1 MPTLTSALPTSA
13 PTCGQLVTAD
23 GRTLPLQQTRLVV
36 RAAGGLASVRLV
48 QTFANPYHEPLHV
61 RYQLPLPADAA
72 VGGFSFRLGDQ
83 VVHGVIDS
91 KRSARERF
99 EQAIAS
105 GRTAALL
112 EQDRSSLF
120 TQELGNLPPGAEVEA
135 TITLD
140 QPLAWVDDG
149 WQWRFPTTVAPRYL
163 GADGRVGDAG
173 QLAVDVV
180 EPATKLPARCELE
193 LLVADALTAGSLPAS
208 TSHALQAVP
217 AALGTRVA
225 FATAGG
231 RVAMDRDV
239 VVHWRTAAPAVG
251 VSLQTVR
258 LGEGPLAGQAFGLL
272 TIVPP
277 SNAFGAPRLARDLIV
292 LLDISGS
299 MHGAPLAQAQAVTEA
314 LVQSLGDEDRLELIA
329 FASRPQAWKKRAER
343 ATAANKAA
351 AVQWL
356 RSLQAGGGTEMH
368 EAILAALAATRDG
381 VQRQV
386 VVVTD
391 GLIGF
396 EQEIVAAIQNGL
408 PAHSRVHVVGVGS
421 ATNRTLTRGA
431 SRAGRGLEV
440 LLGVDDEPTAAAQRL
455 LARTSAPLLDE
466 LQIDG
471 AAVLERAPVALPDL
485 FAGAPVRL
493 LLRLQPAGGTVR
505 VAAEGPGG
513 AFAQQLVVAPLAE
526 GGDAAIARAFARE
539 AVEDLEVELAA
550 GAESRTIDARI
561 EALGL
566 AHGISTR
573 LTSWIAISAEAT
585 VDPRAPQ
592 RRELVPQ
599 ELPHGM
605 SVAQLGLRGAPMAM
619 PCAAAESAPESAA
632 EMYAPPAPR
641 AAMPAKSMHERAEA
655 KDRSRS
661 QRDADD
667 EGAMLPPPPPA
678 GVGKAK
684 KSLLGRLFGGGG
696 SKDES
701 AGAGGPPPR
710 VRATVRLRGAAEWV
724 LELSGLTAWQLPSQ
738 VVLVDAD
745 GREQDVLV
753 DVART
758 TVAAAIAAGGL
769 VRLVVTLPAGGV
781 WPKQPDRL
789 RMTIA
794 GSTLEVSFA

>member
-1 MPTLTSALPTSA
+1 MPTLSPALPSSA

-36 RAAGGLASVRLV
+36 RAAGGFATVRLV
-48 QTFANPYHEPLHV
+48 QTFANPHQEPLHV

-83 VVHGVIDS
+83 LVRGEIDA
-91 KRSARERF
+91 RARARERF

-135 TITLD
+135 TIEID
-140 QPLAWVDDG
+140 QPLQWVDDG
-149 WQWRFPTTVAPRYL
+149 WQWRFPTTVAPRCL
-163 GADGRVGDAG
+163 GADGRVADAG

-180 EPATKLPARCELE
+180 ASPHAVPARCELD
-193 LLVADALTAGSLPAS
+193 LVVADAFAPGAGAQSP
-208 TSHALQAVP
+208 SHALLASAAVG
-217 AALGTRVA
+217 GTRVA
-225 FATAGG
+225 FAAAGG

-239 VVHWRTAAPAVG
+239 VVQWRTAAPQVG
-251 VSLQTVR
+251 VSLQVVR
-258 LGEGPLAGQAFGLL
+258 RDDGPLAGQAFGLL

-299 MHGAPLAQAQAVTEA
+299 MQGAPLQQAQAVATA

-329 FASRPQAWKKRAER
+329 FASQPEAWRKGPQR

-351 AVQWL
+351 AVAWL
-356 RSLQAGGGTEMH
+356 QGLQAGGGTEMH
-368 EAILAALAATRDG
+368 EAILAALAATRAG

-396 EQEIVAAIQNGL
+396 EQEIVAAIHTSL

-431 SRAGRGLEV
+431 SRAGRGLE
-440 LLGVDDEPTAAAQRL
+440 LLVGVDETPDAAVRRL

-466 LQIDG
+466 LVVDG
-471 AAVLERAPVALPDL
+471 AAVLQRAPRALPDL
-485 FAGAPVRL
+485 FAGAPVRVL
-493 LLRLQPAGGTVR
+493 LQLDPAGGALRVR
-505 VAAEGPGG
+505 AHGPGG
-513 AFAQQLVVAPLAE
+513 EFVQGLQVPALAT
-526 GGDAAIARAFARE
+526 GGDATIVRAFARE

-550 GAESRTIDARI
+550 GGDARSVDARI
-561 EALGL
+561 EAFGL

-573 LTSWIAISAEAT
+573 LTSWVAISAAVT

-599 ELPHGM
+599 QLPHGM
-605 SVAQLGLRGAPMAM
+605 SVDQLGLRATASAM
-619 PCAAAESAPESAA
+619 PRPCMAPAGVEGIF
-632 EMYAPPAPR
+632 APPAK
-641 AAMPAKSMHERAEA
+641 AMPQRAEA
-655 KDRSRS
+655 EEVVRESR
-661 QRDADD
+661 DVDD
-667 EGAMLPPPPPA
+667 ESLALPPSPPA
-678 GVGKAK
+678 GAAKQK
-684 KSLLGRLFGGGG
+684 KSFLGRLFGGGG
-696 SKDES
+696 AKDEAVS
-701 AGAGGPPPR
+701 KRAGGPPPR
-710 VRATVRLRGAAEWV
+710 VRALLRLRAAGEWV
-724 LELSGLTAWQLPSQ
+724 LELSGLAAWQLPLR

-753 DVART
+753 DAART
-758 TVAAAIAAGGL
+758 TAAGAVAAGTI
-769 VRLVVTLPAGGV
+769 VRLVVTLPNGGV
-781 WPKQPDRL
+781 WPAQPVRVRL
-789 RMTIA
+789 A
-794 GSTLEVSFA
+794 NGADVLEVPFA

>member
-1 MPTLTSALPTSA
+1 MPTSA

-36 RAAGGLASVRLV
+36 RAAGGMASVRLV
-48 QTFANPYHEPLHV
+48 QTFANPHREPLHV

-83 VVHGVIDS
+83 VVQGVIDG
-91 KRSARERF
+91 RSRARERF

-112 EQDRSSLF
+112 EQDRSSVF
-120 TQELGNLPPGAEVEA
+120 SQELGNLPPGAEVEA

-140 QPLAWVDDG
+140 QPLQWLDDG

-163 GADGRVGDAG
+163 GAAGRVADADT
-173 QLAVDVV
+173 LAVDVV
-180 EPATKLPARCELE
+180 EPATALPARCELE
-193 LLVADALTAGSLPAS
+193 LLVADPLPDGVLPES
-208 TSHALQAVP
+208 PSHALHTAP

-225 FATAGG
+225 FAAGG
-231 RVAMDRDV
+231 GREAMDRDV
-239 VVHWRTAAPAVG
+239 VVHWRTAAPEVG
-251 VSLQTVR
+251 VALQTVL
-258 LGEGPLAGQAFGLL
+258 LGDGPLTGQAFGLL

-277 SNAFGAPRLARDLIV
+277 RNALGAPRLGRDLIV

-329 FASRPQAWKKRAER
+329 FASRPEAWQPRAAA
-343 ATAANKAA
+343 ATAANKRA

-356 RSLQAGGGTEMH
+356 RSLRAGGGTEMH

-396 EQEIVAAIQNGL
+396 EQEIVAAIHRGL

-440 LLGVDDEPTAAAQRL
+440 LIGIDDEPTTAAQRL

-466 LQIDG
+466 LSVDG
-471 AAVLERAPVALPDL
+471 SAVLGRAPAALPDL
-485 FAGAPVRL
+485 FAGAPVRVW
-493 LLRLQPAGGTVR
+493 LRLAATGGTVR
-505 VAAEGPGG
+505 VAASGPGG
-513 AFAQQLVVAPLAE
+513 AFSQQLVVPPLVAD
-526 GGDAAIARAFARE
+526 GDAAIARAFARE

-550 GAESRTIDARI
+550 GAEPRSIDARI
-561 EALGL
+561 EQLGL
-566 AHGISTR
+566 SHGISTR
-573 LTSWIAISAEAT
+573 LTSWVAIAAAAT

-599 ELPHGM
+599 QLPHGM
-605 SVAQLGLRGAPMAM
+605 SVAQLGLRGMPMAM
-619 PCAAAESAPESAA
+619 PCAAEETAMDLCMPRPAAP
-632 EMYAPPAPR
+632 MPGR
-641 AAMPAKSMHERAEA
+641 AAAKGRR
-655 KDRSRS
+655 RSLH
-661 QRDADD
+661 DADD
-667 EGAMLPPPPPA
+667 EKEAMSPVPPSEP
-678 GVGKAK
+678 VKAK
-684 KSLLGRLFGGGG
+684 KSLFGRLFGKRGGEPR
-696 SKDES
+696 ES
-701 AGAGGPPPR
+701 AAGGPPPVR
-710 VRATVRLRGAAEWV
+710 RATLRLRAAGEWL
-724 LELSGLTAWQLPSQ
+724 LELSGFVAWQLPDK

-745 GREQDVLV
+745 GREREVLV
-753 DVART
+753 DRTRT
-758 TVAAAIAAGGL
+758 TAAAAVAAGSL
-769 VRLVVTLPAGGV
+769 VRLVVSLPAGDGLSL
-781 WPKQPDRL
+781 QPASLRL
-789 RMTIA
+789 TI
-794 GSTLEVSFA
+794 GGETLEVPFA

>member
-36 RAAGGLASVRLV
+36 RAAGGIASVRLV
-48 QTFANPYHEPLHV
+48 QTFANPYREPLHV

-163 GADGRVGDAG
+163 GADGRVADAG

-180 EPATKLPARCELE
+180 APGTPLPARCELE
-193 LLVADALTAGSLPAS
+193 LLVADVLTAGSLPAS
-208 TSHALQAVP
+208 TSHALQAGP

-225 FATAGG
+225 FAAAGG

-277 SNAFGAPRLARDLIV
+277 TNAFGAPRLARDLIV

-299 MHGAPLAQAQAVTEA
+299 MQGAPLAQAQAVTEA

-343 ATAANKAA
+343 ATAANKTA

-396 EQEIVAAIQNGL
+396 EQEIVAAIKNGL

-455 LARTSAPLLDE
+455 LARTSSPLLDD
-466 LQIDG
+466 LVVDG
-471 AAVLERAPVALPDL
+471 TAVLERAPLAVPDL

-493 LLRLQPAGGTVR
+493 LLRLHSAGGTVR

-550 GAESRTIDARI
+550 GAESRTIDTRI

-573 LTSWIAISAEAT
+573 LTSWVAIAAEAT

-619 PCAAAESAPESAA
+619 PCVMEEGGTID
-632 EMYAPPAPR
+632 MLAPPAPR
-641 AAMPAKSMHERAEA
+641 AAMPAKSMPPRAEA
-655 KDRSRS
+655 EVRSRS

-667 EGAMLPPPPPA
+667 EGSVLPPPPTPPA
-678 GVGKAK
+678 GAGKAK

-724 LELSGLTAWQLPSQ
+724 LELSGLSMWQLPSK

-745 GREQDVLV
+745 GREQEVRV

-758 TVAAAIAAGGL
+758 TAAAAIASGGL
-769 VRLVVTLPAGGV
+769 VRLVVTLPTGGV
-781 WPKQPDRL
+781 WPAQPARL
-789 RMTIA
+789 RLTIA

>member
-1 MPTLTSALPTSA
+1 MPTLSPALPSSA

-23 GRTLPLQQTRLVV
+23 GRALPLQQTRLVV
-36 RAAGGLASVRLV
+36 RAAGGFAAVRLV
-48 QTFANPYHEPLHV
+48 QTFANPHHEPLHV

-72 VGGFSFRLGDQ
+72 VGGFAFRLGDQ
-83 VVHGVIDS
+83 LVRGEIDA
-91 KRSARERF
+91 RRRARERF

-135 TITLD
+135 TIEID
-140 QPLAWVDDG
+140 QPLQWIDDG

-163 GADGRVGDAG
+163 GADGRVADVG

-180 EPATKLPARCELE
+180 APSVALPARLELD
-193 LLVADALTAGSLPAS
+193 LLVADALSASVLPVS
-208 TSHALQAVP
+208 TSHALLP
-217 AALGTRVA
+217 TAAAGGTRVV
-225 FATAGG
+225 FAAAGG

-239 VVHWRTAAPAVG
+239 VVRWRAAAAQVG

-258 LGEGPLAGQAFGLL
+258 MDDGPLAGQAFGLL

-277 SNAFGAPRLARDLIV
+277 TNAFGAPRLARDLIV

-299 MHGAPLAQAQAVTEA
+299 MQGAPLAQAQAVSEA

-329 FASRPQAWKKRAER
+329 FASRPEAWRKGAQP
-343 ATAANKAA
+343 AIAANKAA

-356 RSLQAGGGTEMH
+356 RGLRAGGGTEMH
-368 EAILAALAATRDG
+368 EAILAALAATRAG

-396 EQEIVAAIQNGL
+396 EQEIVAAIHTGL

-440 LLGVDDEPTAAAQRL
+440 LIGVDDDPTAAAQRL

-466 LQIDG
+466 LLVDG
-471 AAVLERAPVALPDL
+471 SAVLGRAPVAVPDL

-493 LLRLQPAGGTVR
+493 LLQLQPNGGTVR
-505 VAAEGPGG
+505 VAAEASGG
-513 AFAQQLVVAPLAE
+513 AFAQQLVVAPLAT

-550 GAESRTIDARI
+550 GGDARSLDARI

-566 AHGISTR
+566 AHRISTR
-573 LTSWIAISAEAT
+573 LTSWVAISAEAT
-585 VDPRAPQ
+585 VDPRAAQ

-599 ELPHGM
+599 QLPHGM
-605 SVAQLGLRGAPMAM
+605 SVDQLGLRATATAM
-619 PCAAAESAPESAA
+619 PVPCMAPAGIEGIF
-632 EMYAPPAPR
+632 AP
-641 AAMPAKSMHERAEA
+641 PAKSMPQRAEA
-655 KDRSRS
+655 EEVLRESADV
-661 QRDADD
+661 DD
-667 EGAMLPPPPPA
+667 ESLALPPA
-678 GVGKAK
+678 GPAKAK
-684 KSLLGRLFGGGG
+684 KSSFLGRLFGKGGG
-696 SKDES
+696 GAKDE
-701 AGAGGPPPR
+701 AGGQRAGGPPR
-710 VRATVRLRGAAEWV
+710 VRATLRLRSEREWV
-724 LELSGLTAWQLPSQ
+724 LELSGLTNWQLPTRLL
-738 VVLVDAD
+738 LVDAD
-745 GREQDVLV
+745 GREQEVLV

-758 TVAAAIAAGGL
+758 TAAGAIVAGAI
-769 VRLVVTLPAGGV
+769 VRLVVTLPSGGS
-781 WPKQPDRL
+781 WPTQVVRVRL
-789 RMTIA
+789 TIGA
-794 GSTLEVSFA
+794 DVLEVPLP

>member
-1 MPTLTSALPTSA
+1 MPTLSPNLPSSA

-36 RAAGGLASVRLV
+36 RAAGGFATVRLV
-48 QTFANPYHEPLHV
+48 QTFANPHQEPLHV

-83 VVHGVIDS
+83 LVRGEIDA
-91 KRSARERF
+91 RRRARERF

-135 TITLD
+135 TIEID
-140 QPLAWVDDG
+140 QPLLWVDDG

-163 GADGRVGDAG
+163 GADGRVADAG

-180 EPATKLPARCELE
+180 APSHAVPARCELD
-193 LLVADALTAGSLPAS
+193 LVVADAFAPGAS
-208 TSHALQAVP
+208 AQSPSHALLAAAAVG
-217 AALGTRVA
+217 GTRVA
-225 FATAGG
+225 FAAAGG
-231 RVAMDRDV
+231 RVLMDRDV
-239 VVHWRTAAPAVG
+239 VVQWRTAAPQVG
-251 VSLQTVR
+251 VSLQVVR
-258 LGEGPLAGQAFGLL
+258 KDDGPLAGQAFGLL

-277 SNAFGAPRLARDLIV
+277 ANAFGAPRLARDLIV

-299 MHGAPLAQAQAVTEA
+299 MQGAPLQQAQAVATA

-329 FASRPQAWKKRAER
+329 FASRPEAWRKGPQR

-351 AVQWL
+351 AAQWL
-356 RSLQAGGGTEMH
+356 QGLQAGGGTEMH
-368 EAILAALAATRDG
+368 EAILAALAATRAG

-396 EQEIVAAIQNGL
+396 EQEIVAAIHTSL

-431 SRAGRGLEV
+431 SRAGRGLE
-440 LLGVDDEPTAAAQRL
+440 LLVGVDETPDAAVRRL

-466 LQIDG
+466 LVVDG
-471 AAVLERAPVALPDL
+471 AAVLQRAPRALPDL
-485 FAGAPVRL
+485 FAGAPVRVL
-493 LLRLQPAGGTVR
+493 LQLDPAGGSLRVR
-505 VAAEGPGG
+505 AHGPGG
-513 AFAQQLVVAPLAE
+513 EFVQGLQVPAIAS
-526 GGDAAIARAFARE
+526 GGDATIVRAFARE

-550 GAESRTIDARI
+550 GGDARSVDARI

-573 LTSWIAISAEAT
+573 LTSWVAISAAVT

-592 RRELVPQ
+592 RRERVPQ
-599 ELPHGM
+599 QLPHGM
-605 SVAQLGLRGAPMAM
+605 SVDQLGLRSAAMPM
-619 PCAAAESAPESAA
+619 PCAAPASASGIF
-632 EMYAPPAPR
+632 AP
-641 AAMPAKSMHERAEA
+641 PAKSMRQRAEA
-655 KDRSRS
+655 EEVLRESHDV
-661 QRDADD
+661 DD
-667 EGAMLPPPPPA
+667 ESLALPPSPPSPPA
-678 GVGKAK
+678 GPAKQK
-684 KSLLGRLFGGGG
+684 KSFLGRLFGGGG
-696 SKDES
+696 GGAKDG
-701 AGAGGPPPR
+701 ADQKRAGGPPPR
-710 VRATVRLRGAAEWV
+710 VRALLRLRAAGEWV
-724 LELSGLTAWQLPSQ
+724 IELSGLSAWQLPLR

-745 GREQDVLV
+745 GREQEVRV
-753 DVART
+753 DAART
-758 TVAAAIAAGGL
+758 TAAGVVAAGAI
-769 VRLVVTLPAGGV
+769 VRLVVTLPSGGV
-781 WPKQPDRL
+781 WPQQPVRVRL
-789 RMTIA
+789 TLD
-794 GSTLEVSFA
+794 GKELEVPFA

>member
-1 MPTLTSALPTSA
+1 MPTLSPALPTSA

-36 RAAGGLASVRLV
+36 RAAGGFATVRLV
-48 QTFANPYHEPLHV
+48 QTFANPHQEPLHV
-61 RYQLPLPADAA
+61 RYQLPMPADAA
-72 VGGFSFRLGDQ
+72 VGGFAFRLGDQ
-83 VVHGVIDS
+83 VVRGEIDA
-91 KRSARERF
+91 RRRARERF

-135 TITLD
+135 TIEID
-140 QPLAWVDDG
+140 QPLQWVDDG

-163 GADGRVGDAG
+163 GADGRVADAG

-180 EPATKLPARCELE
+180 APSVALPARLELD
-193 LLVADALTAGSLPAS
+193 LLVADALHAANGPAS
-208 TSHALQAVP
+208 PSHALLP
-217 AALGTRVA
+217 TAAAGGTRVV
-225 FATAGG
+225 FAAAGG

-239 VVHWRTAAPAVG
+239 VVQWRTAAPQVG
-251 VSLQTVR
+251 VSLQTVH
-258 LGEGPLAGQAFGLL
+258 LGEGVLAGQAFGLL

-277 SNAFGAPRLARDLIV
+277 TNAFGAPRLARDLIV

-299 MHGAPLAQAQAVTEA
+299 MQGAPLAQAQAVSEA

-329 FASRPQAWKKRAER
+329 FASQPEAWRKGPQRAS
-343 ATAANKAA
+343 AANKAA

-356 RSLQAGGGTEMH
+356 RGLRAGGGTEMH
-368 EAILAALAATRDG
+368 EAILAALAATRAG

-396 EQEIVAAIQNGL
+396 EQEIVAAIHTGL

-431 SRAGRGLEV
+431 SRAGRGLE
-440 LLGVDDEPTAAAQRL
+440 LLVGVDETPDEAVRRL

-466 LQIDG
+466 LVVDG
-471 AAVLERAPVALPDL
+471 AAVLHRAPHALPDL
-485 FAGAPVRL
+485 FAGAPVRVL
-493 LLRLQPAGGTVR
+493 LQLNPAGGALRVR
-505 VAAEGPGG
+505 AHGPGG
-513 AFAQQLVVAPLAE
+513 EFVQGLQVPALVA
-526 GGDAAIARAFARE
+526 GGDATIVRAFARE

-550 GAESRTIDARI
+550 GADPRQIDARI

-566 AHGISTR
+566 AHSISTR
-573 LTSWIAISAEAT
+573 LTSWVAISAAVT

-599 ELPHGM
+599 QLPHGM
-605 SVAQLGLRGAPMAM
+605 SVDQLGLRATATAM
-619 PCAAAESAPESAA
+619 PRPRMAPAGVEGIF
-632 EMYAPPAPR
+632 APPAK
-641 AAMPAKSMHERAEA
+641 AMPARAEA
-655 KDRSRS
+655 EESLRESFDVDKGSL
-661 QRDADD
+661 A
-667 EGAMLPPPPPA
+667 LPPSPPA
-678 GVGKAK
+678 GAAKQK
-684 KSLLGRLFGGGG
+684 KSLLGRLFGLGGG
-696 SKDES
+696 GAKDDGDRK
-701 AGAGGPPPR
+701 GAGGPPPR
-710 VRATVRLRGAAEWV
+710 VRAVLRLRGEREWV
-724 LELSGLTAWQLPSQ
+724 LELSGLTAWQLPIR

-758 TVAAAIAAGGL
+758 TAAGAIAAGAL
-769 VRLVVTLPAGGV
+769 VRLLVTLPGGGA
-781 WPKQPDRL
+781 WPTQPVRVRL
-789 RMTIA
+789 TIGA
-794 GSTLEVSFA
+794 DVLEVPFA

>member
-23 GRTLPLQQTRLVV
+23 GRSLPLQQTRLVV

-48 QTFANPYHEPLHV
+48 QTFANPYREPLHV

-83 VVHGVIDS
+83 VVHGVIDG
-91 KRSARERF
+91 KQRARERF

-120 TQELGNLPPGAEVEA
+120 TQELGNLPPGTEVEA

-163 GADGRVGDAG
+163 GADGRVADAG

-180 EPATKLPARCELE
+180 APGTPLPARCELE

-208 TSHALQAVP
+208 TSHTLQAVP

-225 FATAGG
+225 FAAAGG

-239 VVHWRTAAPAVG
+239 VVHWHTAAPAVG

-258 LGEGPLAGQAFGLL
+258 LCEGPLVGQAFGLL

-277 SNAFGAPRLARDLIV
+277 TNAFGAPRLARDLIV

-299 MHGAPLAQAQAVTEA
+299 MQGAPLAQAQAVTEA

-329 FASRPQAWKKRAER
+329 FASRPQPWKKRAER

-356 RSLQAGGGTEMH
+356 RGLQAGGGTEMH

-396 EQEIVAAIQNGL
+396 EQEIVAAIKNGL

-431 SRAGRGLEV
+431 SRAGRGIEV

-466 LQIDG
+466 LVVDG
-471 AAVLERAPVALPDL
+471 SAVLERAPVALPDL

-493 LLRLQPAGGTVR
+493 LLRLHAAGGTVR

-513 AFAQQLVVAPLAE
+513 AFAQQLVVPPLAE
-526 GGDAAIARAFARE
+526 GGDAAIARTFARE

-550 GAESRTIDARI
+550 GADSGTIDARI

-573 LTSWIAISAEAT
+573 RTSWVAITAEAT

-605 SVAQLGLRGAPMAM
+605 SVAQLGLRGVPMAM
-619 PCAAAESAPESAA
+619 PCVAEESLQ

-641 AAMPAKSMHERAEA
+641 AAMPTKSMPQRAEA
-655 KDRSRS
+655 EERSRS

-667 EGAMLPPPPPA
+667 EGSVLPPPPPA

-724 LELSGLTAWQLPSQ
+724 LELAGLTTWQLPGK

-745 GREQDVLV
+745 GREQEVRV

-769 VRLVVTLPAGGV
+769 VRLVVTLPTGGV
-781 WPKQPDRL
+781 WPTQPARL
-789 RMTIA
+789 RLTIA